1 MSPTLLDVLRRIRRS
16 KAAALPSGLP
26 RRGPFLA
33 LAPRQ
38 RLAMPH
44 RLDQGGM
51 IEIAVCAA
59 DPGQAS
65 AAMELERSLLELL
78 VVLDEEGDDGLT

>member
-1 MSPTLLDVLRRIRRS
+1 MSPAVLEVLRRVQRS
-16 KAAALPSGLP
+16 RDAALPSGLP
-26 RRGPFLA
+26 RRGPFVTLE
-33 LAPRQ
+33 PR
-38 RLAMPH
+38 RSLAMPH
-44 RLDQGGM
+44 RLEQGGV

-65 AAMELERSLLELL
+65 AAMELERALLDLL